1 MSEFKQVLHT
11 WDTVISVKV
20 ISQESIDDPETLELA
35 VTQYAQLIDDLFS
48 TFKEDSVIT
57 LLNTNRLPLS
67 LVLEAYPVFKEV
79 YDLAIEATKTTNGL
93 FDFLV
98 NGAYDYNAIVKG
110 YAAQKI
116 VELLKDLIPQ
126 AQIIMVSAGGDC
138 AIFTQPHNPISIG
151 LTDPD
156 DITKTYQTIQM
167 VSGGVATSGTYI
179 RGSHITSS
187 TTPFLSASV
196 WGPNPALADA
206 YATAALLSN
215 DLNLS
220 WLPVEYQYSIITQ
233 PNSKVVYQSNNSI

>member
-20 ISQESIDDPETLELA
+20 ISRENISNPETLESA
-35 VTQYAQLIDDLFS
+35 VVQYAQLIDDLFS
-48 TFKEDSVIT
+48 TFKDDSVIS
-57 LLNTNRLPLS
+57 LLNSNRLPIS

-93 FDFLV
+93 FDYMV
-98 NGAYDYNAIVKG
+98 NDKYDYNAIVKG
-110 YAAQKI
+110 FAAQKI
-116 VELLKDLIPQ
+116 VELLKQLAPG
-126 AQIIMVSAGGDC
+126 AESIMVSAGGDC
-138 AIFTQPHNPISIG
+138 AIFTQPHNPLTIG

-156 DITKTYQTIQM
+156 DISKTYQTIELI
-167 VSGGVATSGTYI
+167 SGGVATSGTYI

-187 TTPFLSASV
+187 TQPFLSASV

-233 PNSKVVYQSNNSI
+233 PNSKVVYQSNNSN